1 MKMHLDVHKYN
12 EYCEFCKALDVEP
25 LTFDE
30 IYECV
35 EESKMV
41 EHAKE
46 IEDSAEKLGNAGN
59 ALVGG
64 FNKLWN
70 TPAVQRTVNEASR
83 AAYQTGKSFIQGMS
97 WGSGANAVVDFAA
110 DQANR
115 YFGGGGNS
123 GGGNSGS
130 GKANTG
136 GVSSN
141 NTLNSLQFKDKPLE
155 LKLDTGILN
164 RVWTSPI
171 LSGTKEFA
179 SMHMT
184 NIEMSLEALLDNGDV
199 MNYFNKA
206 FYTKLLNFAQAK
218 VNFSVATLE
227 AFSQDNVRK
236 YFDAVID
243 GLNCYFYY
251 VSIMGYFENPKNNN
265 YAMIDL
271 RNRITPEMMNQLVI
285 LRRLLTT
292 FPVPPKLMNFIYYLN
307 GNFKA
312 NSLDGCALIKFE
324 TSELEEAY
332 ITTMTDKLKKME
344 KTASLMSRIFPEW
357 LYEDLPTY
365 PGTGFHDWNFNTIWT
380 NAPYSVEVQGLHQQG
395 PFPFYEDDQSIVYQ
409 TFSSDLD
416 GASMAVTTIYDSAQ
430 SAFVPGFVKPR
441 NSKLIT
447 TEQSSRVSWG
457 DTGWVNSGGNTNLA
471 ASRMDTYPACA
482 IGTGTLLDPQVKSQC
497 EPVRSVNIN
506 TVQQA
511 HFDFI
516 DFMASFDSIK
526 QSGDSMMND
535 KAKRNRRHRRK

>member
-12 EYCEFCKALDVEP
+12 EYCEFCKALNVEP

-46 IEDSAEKLGNAGN
+46 IEDSAEKLGNAGS

-123 GGGNSGS
+123 GGGNSGG

-141 NTLNSLQFKDKPLE
+141 HTLNSLQFKDKPLE

-271 RNRITPEMMNQLVI
+271 RNRITPEMLNQLVI

-292 FPVPPKLMNFIYYLN
+292 FPIPPKLMNFIYYLN

-312 NSLDGCALIKFE
+312 NSVDGCALIKFE

-380 NAPYSVEVQGLHQQG
+380 NAPYTVEVQGLHQQG

-416 GASMAVTTIYDSAQ
+416 GASMAVTTIYDSTQ

-441 NSKLIT
+441 NSKLVT
-447 TEQSSRVSWG
+447 TEQTSRVSWD

-506 TVQQA
+506 TVRQA

-526 QSGDSMMND
+526 QSGESMMND